1 MTDTDSKQP
10 PSSQNLL
17 RDLRIAI
24 AFLTRLPVAGAEG
37 RLAAA
42 SWAFPVAGL
51 LVGLCGGLAFGLS
64 LGIGAPGPVAA
75 LVALAATAIV
85 TGALHEDGLADTA
98 DGFGGGTTP
107 ERKLEI
113 MRDSRS
119 GAYGVLALVFSVA
132 LRAAALAA
140 IPEPGIAVAALIAA
154 AALSRGLLPAV
165 MNVLPLAS
173 SIGLAA
179 AAGRPANGTA
189 WIAAGIGAIAALVL
203 LGPGAGIAAIILACL
218 AVAGLALLSRRQI
231 GGYNGDTLGAAQQV
245 AEAAILIAAA
255 AQFA

>member
-1 MTDTDSKQP
+1 MTDTESKQP
-10 PSSQNLL
+10 PSSRNLA

-24 AFLTRLPVAGAEG
+24 TFLTRMPVGSAEG
-37 RLAAA
+37 GLAAA

-51 LVGLCGGLAFGLS
+51 LVGLGGGIVFGIS
-64 LGIGAPGPVAA
+64 LWIGTPDTVAA
-75 LVALAATAIV
+75 LLALAATAII

-119 GAYGVLALVFSVA
+119 GAFGVLALVFSVA
-132 LRAAALAA
+132 LRAAALVA
-140 IPEPGIAVAALIAA
+140 ITMPDIAVAALIAA

-165 MNVLPLAS
+165 MNTQPLAS
-173 SIGLAA
+173 QRGLAA
-179 AAGRPANGTA
+179 AAGRPTNGTA
-189 WIAAGIGAIAALVL
+189 WTAAGIGAIAALFL
-203 LGPGAGIAAIILACL
+203 LGPGAGIMAIILACL
-218 AVAGLALLSRRQI
+218 AVAGLAWLAHRQI

-245 AEAAILIAAA
+245 AETAILIAAA
-255 AQFA
+255 AHFS